1 MDVSTYIFASWVLSG
16 GAGGQDS
23 YKSGGGG
30 GGLLVNDEGPTASK
44 YQGAGYGGGGSGY
57 TKYNSDYGEGMSGLI
72 LLEIN

>member
-16 GAGGQDS
+16 GEGGQGFDK
-23 YKSGGGG
+23 YGGGG

-57 TKYNSDYGEGMSGLI
+57 GYSGYREGMSGLI

>member
-16 GAGGQDS
+16 GEGGQGIDK
-23 YKSGGGG
+23 YGGGG

-57 TKYNSDYGEGMSGLI
+57 GYSGYREGMSGLI